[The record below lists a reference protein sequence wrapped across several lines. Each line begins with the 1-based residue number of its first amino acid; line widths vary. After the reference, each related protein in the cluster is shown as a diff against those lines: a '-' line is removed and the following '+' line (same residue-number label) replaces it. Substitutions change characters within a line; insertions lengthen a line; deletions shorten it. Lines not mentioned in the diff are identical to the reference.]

1 MAEERAE
8 RDFRVP
14 VLLLPGLII
23 FALSCF
29 SPESER
35 QASLYYLVPAQ
46 DRGKAEILRVP
57 PSASPEQVN
66 QTALPS
72 GSLAIT
78 PDMPCGAAPPEIVQ
92 IFNLPLPVNQADQ
105 ENLMLLP
112 GIGPKLA
119 ARIIAFRE
127 EQGDITGPDDF
138 IRVKGIGPKLT
149 ARLTPLLCFAPAEKK
164 L

>member
-8 RDFRVP
+8 WDYRVP
-14 VLLLPGLII
+14 VLLLLGVLIL
-23 FALSCF
+23 AF
-29 SPESER
+29 SSFSSESEH

-46 DRGKAEILRVP
+46 DGEKAEVIRVP
-57 PSASPEQVN
+57 QSVSSEQAS
-66 QTALPS
+66 QTALPP
-72 GSLAIT
+72 GALAIT
-78 PDMPCGAAPPEIVQ
+78 PDMPCGVAPPEITQ
-92 IFNLPLPVNQADQ
+92 LFNLPLPVNQADQ
-105 ENLMLLP
+105 ESLMLLP

-149 ARLTPLLCFAPAEKK
+149 ARLSPLLCFAPAEKK
-164 L
+164 S